1 MDIYKKILEVGR
13 NELLIDELNDLIEYD
28 DLSISNIESGLSLLI
43 KTATAE
49 QIYSIQE
56 SMLNL
61 STSIMYKCSIDV
73 DRLDLD
79 ILENSLSKLKHSSL
93 ENALFILGRSKKSK
107 YLQSLKKFVYSEDE
121 FTSAAAS
128 EAIKELEAGIDGA

>member
-1 MDIYKKILEVGR
+1 MDLYKKILEVGR

-73 DRLDLD
+73 DKLDLD

-93 ENALFILGRSKKSK
+93 ENALVSSK
-107 YLQSLKKFVYSEDE
+107 SLNN
-121 FTSAAAS
+121 
-128 EAIKELEAGIDGA
+128 LPLLHL

>member
-1 MDIYKKILEVGR
+1 MDLYKKILEAGR

-43 KTATAE
+43 KNATAE

-73 DRLDLD
+73 DKLDLD
-79 ILENSLSKLKHSSL
+79 ILENSLPKLKHSSL

-121 FTSAAAS
+121 FTSSTAL